1 VSHSNSDLKEIEKL
15 FLDFLRER
23 GRAFLTP
30 RVLNSEVVNSL
41 VQKGYVFKKG
51 YIVFMRREDK

>member
-1 VSHSNSDLKEIEKL
+1 MSHSNSDLKEIEKL

-41 VQKGYVFKKG
+41 VRKGYVFKKG